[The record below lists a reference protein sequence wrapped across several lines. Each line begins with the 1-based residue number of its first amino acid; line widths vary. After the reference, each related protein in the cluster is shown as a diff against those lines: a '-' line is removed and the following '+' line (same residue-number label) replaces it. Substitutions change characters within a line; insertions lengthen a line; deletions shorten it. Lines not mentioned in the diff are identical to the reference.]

1 MRKKTA
7 IFASDVEK
15 DVLDQF
21 YSAMEQSFAKRGA
34 LMPDAHLGYSLP
46 IGGVVVTDGV
56 VVPSWVGFD
65 QGCGMAAVK
74 LNANVDEILPHRKE
88 IFSGI
93 YRSIPT
99 GMGDENRSKTVKKFD
114 LESRYRSL
122 NENINEKACFQM
134 GSLGGGNHFIELS
147 YDEEKNL
154 WVVVHSGSRNI
165 GHQIAS
171 FYMRMA
177 AGQPYEGKKL
187 PKPKEGHYGFE
198 AKSREGESFI
208 HDMNKALQ
216 FALDNRREIIRRTIK
231 EIAYRL
237 KREPAEMEFIN
248 RNHNHAEEKN
258 GEWIHRKGATH
269 AEKGMAGVIPGNMR
283 DGSFVVEGLGNKESI
298 NSSSHG
304 AGRSVSRNKAKTQTS
319 VEEFQRLMEGITAKV
334 SRDTLDENPY
344 AYKDIFKVMEE
355 QKDMV
360 KVLHHL
366 KPVINVKGTR

>member
-15 DVLDQF
+15 GVLDQF

-74 LNANVDEILPHRKE
+74 LEASVDEILPHRNE
-88 IFSGI
+88 IFNGI

-122 NENINEKACFQM
+122 NENINEKACYQM

-198 AKSREGESFI
+198 AKSREGEAFI

-334 SRDTLDENPY
+334 SRDTLDENPN